1 MSPDRSRPTVDA
13 LLGKTPRPGALA
25 LADGTIYRGRAFG
38 ACAVRSGEVVF
49 NTSITGYQ
57 EIATDPSYAGQIV
70 AMTYTQIGNVG
81 VNAADDES
89 RRPFLS
95 GFVVKELFEEPSNY
109 RAEGSF
115 DAKLVAAGVPG
126 LSGIDTR
133 ALVRRLRDHGAQVGV
148 LSTDP
153 AVQDEGELVRLARQA
168 PSLEGVDWVARVTCD
183 AIHRFDE
190 GAWPGVDG
198 QLPRAARPTPR
209 RHVVAYDFGIK
220 KNILRLLVEQGFDVT
235 VVPATTSAKDA
246 LALAPDG
253 IFLSNGPGDPAAVAG
268 VQPIVREL
276 VQTKPVFGICLGH
289 VLVIGSG
296 PIVIGQACEF
306 DYSGTQACKALR
318 ARAIRVILVNSNP
331 ATIMTDPEYA
341 DATYIEPITPSSSR
355 RSSRRS
361 GPTRSCR
368 PSAARPPSISRSRW
382 LERGVLDRL
391 RRPADR
397 REPSRDPQGRGPPA
411 LQGGDG
417 PIGLD
422 VPLRVRRRHTDR
434 RGARGGE
441 ARLPAIIR
449 PSVHHGRLGRR
460 HRLPTSR
467 VRPRS
472 SPAAR

>member
-115 DAKLVAAGVPG
+115 DAKLAAAGVPG

-153 AVQDEGELVRLARQA
+153 AVQDEGELLRLARQA
-168 PSLEGVDWVARVTCD
+168 PSLEGVDWVARVTCE

-198 QLPRAARPTPR
+198 QLPRAARPQPR

-235 VVPATTSAKDA
+235 VVPATTPAKEA

-289 VLVIGSG
+289 QILGLALG
-296 PIVIGQACEF
+296 
-306 DYSGTQACKALR
+306 GT
-318 ARAIRVILVNSNP
+318 
-331 ATIMTDPEYA
+331 
-341 DATYIEPITPSSSR
+341 
-355 RSSRRS
+355 
-361 GPTRSCR
+361 TRK
-368 PSAARPPSISRSRW
+368 
-382 LERGVLDRL
+382 LKFG
-391 RRPADR
+391 
-397 REPSRDPQGRGPPA
+397 
-411 LQGGDG
+411 
-417 PIGLD
+417 
-422 VPLRVRRRHTDR
+422 
-434 RGARGGE
+434 
-441 ARLPAIIR
+441 
-449 PSVHHGRLGRR
+449 HHGGNQPGKDLATGRVAICAENHGYAVEAESLHAAGEPVEITHVNLNDQTVEGLAHATR
-460 HRLPTSR
+460 PLFSVQYHPEASPGPHDAGYFFGRFREMVDRCVAGER
-467 VRPRS
+467 VSGAAICGLAPK
-472 SPAAR
+472 SPLAPSGAE